1 MATVV
6 PDSGQGLALIA
17 LLSGVVSGVTLK
29 AIGQMPPGE
38 AIALRSA
45 LAFVIIAGIIAVRPS
60 GAARLIGP
68 RGMMRAGLDALAA
81 LTFSL
86 AIFEIPLSLL
96 ASIHA
101 TLPVLS
107 VILSGL
113 MLSERLRPGNWIALA
128 LAGGGTLMV
137 LQPGLE
143 FSPTGIALALVST
156 LAYAFRD
163 VVTRRLPPQTDTFRI
178 ALVSLVLVG
187 ALAAA
192 MPTEGPWIRPDTRDA
207 GLIAFAALGF
217 VGANVLI
224 IAALRRSEISR
235 IAPLRY
241 TSVLWSLAFD
251 AALWGY
257 VPDFVAAVGIALIV
271 GAGILQLHTAS
282 EHKRKDMS

>member
-1 MATVV
+1 MARLI
-6 PDSGQGLALIA
+6 PDEGQSLALVA
-17 LLSGVVSGVTLK
+17 LFSGVASGVALK
-29 AIGQMPPGE
+29 AIGPMPSGE

-45 LAFVIIAGIIAVRPS
+45 VAFVMIAVIVL
-60 GAARLIGP
+60 ARRRSTARQIGP
-68 RGMMRAGLDALAA
+68 RGMMRAGLDAVAA

-107 VILSGL
+107 VILSGVVL
-113 MLSERLRPGNWIALA
+113 KERLRPGNWAALA
-128 LAGGGTLMV
+128 LACGGTLLI
-137 LQPGLE
+137 LQPGLA
-143 FSPTGIALALVST
+143 FSPLGVGLALVST

-163 VVTRRLPPQTDTFRI
+163 VTTRRLPPQTDTFRI
-178 ALVSLVLVG
+178 ALVSLVMIG
-187 ALAAA
+187 AVAAA
-192 MPTEGPWIRPDTRDA
+192 LPSGGAWVWP
-207 GLIAFAALGF
+207 GLTDSALITLAALGF

-224 IAALRRSEISR
+224 IAALRRSELSR

-257 VPDFVAAVGIALIV
+257 LPDLAGACGIALILAA
-271 GAGILQLHTAS
+271 GALQLQTS
-282 EHKRKDMS
+282 STDLSKDMT

>member
-1 MATVV
+1 MT

-17 LLSGVVSGVTLK
+17 LFSGVASGVALK
-29 AIGQMPPGE
+29 ALGPIPSGE

-45 LAFVIIAGIIAVRPS
+45 LAFVIIAGIIAARPK
-60 GAARLIGP
+60 GPARMIGP
-68 RGMMRAGLDALAA
+68 RGMTRAGLDALAA

-107 VILSGL
+107 VILSGVFL
-113 MLSERLRPGNWIALA
+113 GERLRPGNWLALA
-128 LAGGGTLMV
+128 LACTGTLMI

-143 FSPTGIALALVST
+143 FSPPGIALALIST

-163 VVTRRLPPQTDTFRI
+163 VTTRRLPPQTDTFRI

-187 ALAAA
+187 GVAAA
-192 MPTEGPWIRPDTRDA
+192 LPASAPWVWPEKTDA

-224 IAALRRSEISR
+224 IAALRRSELSR

-257 VPDFVAAVGIALIV
+257 LPDLTGA
-271 GAGILQLHTAS
+271 AGITLILAAGIVQLKIST
-282 EHKRKDMS
+282 KDTS